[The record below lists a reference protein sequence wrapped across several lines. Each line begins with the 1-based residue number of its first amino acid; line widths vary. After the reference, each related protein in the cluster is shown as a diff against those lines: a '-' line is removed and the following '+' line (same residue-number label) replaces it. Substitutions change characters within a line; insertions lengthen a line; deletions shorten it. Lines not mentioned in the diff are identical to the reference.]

1 MRMSR
6 HKTRAVVRGPLRRRA
21 ARTLSALPRTRER
34 ETIRVQ
40 EAKLVRFVAVLL
52 PRVVNP
58 TQISIPADRRP
69 EQFQFLISIIIKLLP
84 ILLIEN

>member
-6 HKTRAVVRGPLRRRA
+6 HKTRAVEWGPLRRRA

-69 EQFQFLISIIIKLLP
+69 EQFEFLISIIIKLLP